1 MQETKKPATIF
12 DFING
17 LTHKKKEWKSWSE
30 SDRGKF
36 SVYMTNRWLS
46 MRMELV
52 ELVNE
57 LQQYTIGILR
67 PEETYK
73 LYYELVPNNKAFSKY
88 IKGKGED
95 KYSAQL
101 VSQIAEHYQVSK
113 SEATDYID
121 LMTADTCRNIVSLY
135 GYTDSEIK
143 TMLKGL
149 KK

>member
-1 MQETKKPATIF
+1 MSETKKAATLF
-12 DFING
+12 DFIDG
-17 LTHKKKEWKSWSE
+17 LTHKKKPWKSWSE
-30 SDRGKF
+30 SDQSKF

-57 LQQYTIGILR
+57 LQQYTIGVLR

-73 LYYELVPNNKAFSKY
+73 MYYELLPNNKTFAKY
-88 IKGKGED
+88 VKGKSDD

-101 VSQIAEHYQVSK
+101 VAQIAEHYQVSK
-113 SEATDYID
+113 SEATEYID
-121 LMTADTCRNIVSLY
+121 LMTADTCKNIVSLY
-135 GYTDSEIK
+135 GYTESEIK